1 MVSSTLEEDPWA
13 MLEDFKVWAVLNRGK
28 YDLLEFHSAINN
40 LRQECQLN
48 IQTLETEIE
57 CLQQTL
63 DEEQSQFDW
72 SQKHSDS
79 TEIVVEKRVHKAVF
93 AGYQVTEDD
102 RRRLRSANPVDG
114 EG

>member
-48 IQTLETEIE
+48 IQTLETEIASI
-57 CLQQTL
+57 QQTL
-63 DEEQSQFDW
+63 DEEQSQFDR
-72 SQKHSDS
+72 SQNPSG
-79 TEIVVEKRVHKAVF
+79 TEIIVEKRVHKAVF
-93 AGYQVTEDD
+93 AGYQVTEED
-102 RRRLRSANPVDG
+102 RRRLRSAHPVDG